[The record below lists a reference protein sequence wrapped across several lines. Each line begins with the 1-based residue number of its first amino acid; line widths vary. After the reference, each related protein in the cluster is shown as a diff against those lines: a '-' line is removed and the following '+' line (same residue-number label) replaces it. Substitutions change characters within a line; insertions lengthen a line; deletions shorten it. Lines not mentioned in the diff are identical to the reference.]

1 MTAQAV
7 TEAAM
12 TPTAQFVSVVYG
24 DGVSADDAAERFH
37 EAAKLYPS
45 SAGQQLSGLRLLA
58 GHGELQHSVERAGH
72 RYPQL
77 PGTDLPGPRQPWTP
91 LARVLRQ
98 RRSLPPAASSTIALA
113 ELSTVLAGALG
124 LSRRR
129 ARRQIPSGGA
139 LYPLEGYVATTRV
152 GGAPRALHHFDPYSN
167 RLERLRPLDGELAG
181 CLVDPSIAENAAA
194 VVVLTAVF
202 WRSRFKYGLRGY
214 RFALLEAGHAAQ
226 NAILVG
232 TALGLRVLPVGGFYD
247 ARVEALLGV
256 DGVNES
262 PLYLL
267 ALGRP

>member
-1 MTAQAV
+1 V
-7 TEAAM
+7 TEASK
-12 TPTAQFVSVVYG
+12 TPTAHFASVVYG
-24 DGVSADDAAERFH
+24 DGVAPDDAAERFH

-45 SAGQQLSGLRLLA
+45 SAGQQLTGLRLLA
-58 GHGELQHSVERAGH
+58 GHPELQHSVERAG
-72 RYPQL
+72 RRFPQL
-77 PGTDLPGPRQPWTP
+77 AGTALPPPRQPWTP
-91 LARVLRQ
+91 LARVLRR
-98 RRSLPPAASSTIALA
+98 RRSLPPAVGSSIDLGELA
-113 ELSTVLAGALG
+113 TVLGAAIG

-139 LYPLEGYVATTRV
+139 LYPLEAYIATTSV
-152 GGAPRALHHFDPYSN
+152 VGAPRALHHFDPYSN
-167 RLERLRPLDGELAG
+167 RLERLRHLDGELSG
-181 CLVDPSIAENAAA
+181 CLVDASLADNAAA
-194 VVVLTAVF
+194 VVVLTGVF

-232 TALGLRVLPVGGFYD
+232 TALGLSVLPIGGFYD

>member
-1 MTAQAV
+1 LTEQAV
-7 TEAAM
+7 SDASK
-12 TPTAQFVSVVYG
+12 TPTAQFASVIYG
-24 DGVSADDAAERFH
+24 DGVAPDDAAERFH

-45 SAGQQLSGLRLLA
+45 SAAQQLSGLRLLT
-58 GHGELQHSVERAGH
+58 GHAELQHSVERAGH
-72 RYPQL
+72 RFPQL
-77 PGTDLPGPRQPWTP
+77 PGTGLPGPRQPWTP
-91 LARVLRQ
+91 LARVLRR
-98 RRSLPPAASSTIALA
+98 RRSLAPAAGSTIELG
-113 ELSTVLAGALG
+113 ELSTVLAAALG

-139 LYPLEGYVATTRV
+139 LYPLEAYVATTRV
-152 GGAPRALHHFDPYSN
+152 DGAPQALHHFDPYSN
-167 RLERLRPLDGELAG
+167 RLERLRSLDGELAG

-194 VVVLTAVF
+194 IVVLTAVF

-232 TALGLRVLPVGGFYD
+232 TALGLSVLPVGGFYD
-247 ARVEALLGV
+247 GRVEALLAV

-262 PLYLL
+262 PVYLL